1 MFGLGGK
8 EPVIA
13 KASVIVECRPCDIFR
28 YLGDGFFENYPK
40 WSPEVVELE
49 PLNESGPVKLGTLA
63 RQVRIDQGRRSESRF
78 KIDVYERDKRL
89 GFAGVSDPFRCV
101 YELRNVNAGTSTEL
115 TFTFELSEIQMF
127 MRPFEKLIR
136 VVVQEGA
143 ERTVRNLKRL
153 IETNKRAPKPP
164 APSRQYPGEKE

>member
-13 KASVIVECRPCDIFR
+13 KASVLVECPPCDIFR

-49 PLNESGPVKLGTLA
+49 PLNGVPVKLGTLA

-78 KIDVYERDKRL
+78 KIDVYEPDKRL

-101 YELRNVNAGTSTEL
+101 YELRNVDPGKSTEL

-153 IETNKRAPKPP
+153 IETNKYVTKPST
-164 APSRQYPGEKE
+164 PSR

>member
-1 MFGLGGK
+1 MFTLGSK
-8 EPVIA
+8 EPVIG
-13 KASVIVECRPCDIFR
+13 KARILIERPPGDIFS

-49 PLNESGPVKLGTLA
+49 CITDGPVKLGTIA
-63 RQVRIDQGRRSESRF
+63 RQVRIDQGRRTETRF
-78 KIDVYERDKRL
+78 KINIYEPAKRL
-89 GFAGVSDPFRCV
+89 GFAGVSDPFRCI
-101 YELRNVNAGTSTEL
+101 YELWDTNSGKSAEL
-115 TFTFELSEIQMF
+115 VFTFELTEIQIF

-153 IETNKRAPKPP
+153 TEA
-164 APSRQYPGEKE
+164 ARQATS

>member
-1 MFGLGGK
+1 MFNLGSK

-13 KASVIVECRPCDIFR
+13 KARTLIECPPAEIFR

-49 PLNESGPVKLGTLA
+49 SITDGPLKLGTIA
-63 RQVRIDQGRRSESRF
+63 RQVRIDQGRRTETRF
-78 KIDVYERDKRL
+78 TINVYEPDKRL
-89 GFAGVSDPFRCV
+89 GFAGISDPFRCT
-101 YELRNVNAGTSTEL
+101 YELRDINSGKSEL
-115 TFTFELSEIQMF
+115 IFTFELSEIQMF

-143 ERTVRNLKRL
+143 ERTVRNLKQL
-153 IETNKRAPKPP
+153 TEANKCGMASLN
-164 APSRQYPGEKE
+164 SRPH

>member
-1 MFGLGGK
+1 MFNLGSR

-13 KASVIVECRPCDIFR
+13 KARVVIQRPPVEIFK

-49 PLNESGPVKLGTLA
+49 SISDGPLKLGTIA
-63 RQVRIDQGRRSESRF
+63 RQVRIDQGRRTETKF
-78 KIDVYERDKRL
+78 TINVYERDKRL
-89 GFAGVSDPFRCV
+89 GFAGVSDPFRCT
-101 YELRNVNAGTSTEL
+101 YELRDINSGKSAEL
-115 TFTFELSEIQMF
+115 IFTFELSEIQMF

-143 ERTVRNLKRL
+143 ERTVRNLKQLTEAR
-153 IETNKRAPKPP
+153 KDAA
-164 APSRQYPGEKE
+164 APSNPPLL